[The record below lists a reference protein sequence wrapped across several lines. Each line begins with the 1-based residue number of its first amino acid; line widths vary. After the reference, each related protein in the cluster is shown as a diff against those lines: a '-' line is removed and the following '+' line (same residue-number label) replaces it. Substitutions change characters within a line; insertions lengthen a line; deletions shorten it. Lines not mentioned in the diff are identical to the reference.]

1 MKKSK
6 AEASSQSDRLKALLR
21 ELKLTRRGAARMLE
35 MNERTIRRYCAGSSS
50 IPRAVFIA
58 LESLRKVARAEWPP
72 GEKVKTTQ
80 EADNLPV
87 LKSKI
92 FSVKR

>member
-6 AEASSQSDRLKALLR
+6 AEVATQSDRLKALLR
-21 ELKLTRRGAARMLE
+21 ELKLTRRGAARILE

-58 LESLRKVARAEWPP
+58 LESLKKIARAEWPA
-72 GEKVKTTQ
+72 GEKVRSAK
-80 EADNLPV
+80 
-87 LKSKI
+87 
-92 FSVKR
+92 KRTI